1 MKETQF
7 ERLMNSKKDCA
18 SIKDLEMEL
27 WLRRRN
33 SGLLKWTT
41 KNGEEIALKDMS
53 DEHLKNALNMAY
65 RIEDLNDNIDFAGF
79 DDDWGDR

>member
-1 MKETQF
+1 MTF
-7 ERLMNSKKDCA
+7 EARQEWSNLMNRIKDCA

-53 DEHLKNALNMAY
+53 DEHLRNALNMAR
-65 RIEDLNDNIDFAGF
+65 RIKELNDNVDFAG
-79 DDDWGDR
+79 WEE